1 MSCILQ
7 PARPLRVLRVFH
19 RVRWNSAQAT
29 PNPNTHPASPASSS
43 VTNPQ
48 KRPRLGIQVDPNHGL
63 WGFFRKKE
71 VDGVV
76 THETLEAHESLT
88 ESGACRLSWLNPR
101 RSWVDVL
108 NSIGL
113 IGRPWHAA
121 ELRRKSFRDLHT
133 LWYVLLRERNL
144 LATQREE
151 ARRMG
156 IQNSQ
161 ALAAPTM
168 DRMCR
173 KSMARLKFVLNERR
187 LHYEKLIEE
196 GVMSREELLMVPE
209 PPKSPRRMTRRA
221 RTAARHKVS
230 SSPSDA

>member
-19 RVRWNSAQAT
+19 RVRWNSTQAT

-43 VTNPQ
+43 ITNPQ

-76 THETLEAHESLT
+76 AHETLEAQESLT
-88 ESGACRLSWLNPR
+88 ES
-101 RSWVDVL
+101 
-108 NSIGL
+108 
-113 IGRPWHAA
+113 GRPWHAA

-187 LHYEKLIEE
+187 LHYEKLIQE

-221 RTAARHKVS
+221 RTAARRKAS

>member
-19 RVRWNSAQAT
+19 SVRWNSTQAT

-43 VTNPQ
+43 ITNPQ

-76 THETLEAHESLT
+76 AHETLEAQESLT
-88 ESGACRLSWLNPR
+88 ES
-101 RSWVDVL
+101 
-108 NSIGL
+108 
-113 IGRPWHAA
+113 GRPWHAA

-187 LHYEKLIEE
+187 LHYEKLIQE

-221 RTAARHKVS
+221 RTAARRKAS